1 MSSTTT
7 AIADSTDGR
16 DIHSVVIGASVR
28 RTVTLAPRPSVRDLL
43 WNAAVRITDWLL
55 RRWYGVREFTDD
67 PTCLFRISRAPAPH
81 EAELSDGTRIRAGE
95 TIGVLH
101 IWNEQLPRFSLV
113 GPDFRWAH
121 LIRRRMLNSFRELAQ
136 YLDTDPS
143 WADIQGIY
151 ACVTFG
157 SRRRR
162 AQMRRVAA
170 RFGAELIDAGG
181 ANGLHALGEDVL
193 IWAFARAFNPP
204 ALRRHSFRRDR
215 TELWISRD
223 RLLTRYR

>member
-1 MSSTTT
+1 M
-7 AIADSTDGR
+7 R
-16 DIHSVVIGASVR
+16 V
-28 RTVTLAPRPSVRDLL
+28 
-43 WNAAVRITDWLL
+43 TDWVL

-67 PTCLFRISRAPAPH
+67 PTCLFRISRATAPH
-81 EAELSDGTRIRAGE
+81 EAALGDGTCIQAGE

-113 GPDFRWAH
+113 GPDFRWAQ
-121 LIRRRMLNSFRELAQ
+121 LIRRRMLGSFRELAR
-136 YLDTDPS
+136 YLDEDPS
-143 WADIQGIY
+143 WADIRGIH

-162 AQMRRVAA
+162 AQIRRVAA
-170 RFGAELIDAGG
+170 RFGVELIEIGG
-181 ANGLHALGEDVL
+181 PNGWHALGEDVL

-204 ALRRHSFRRDR
+204 ALRRHCFRRDR

-223 RLLTRYR
+223 RLLTLYR